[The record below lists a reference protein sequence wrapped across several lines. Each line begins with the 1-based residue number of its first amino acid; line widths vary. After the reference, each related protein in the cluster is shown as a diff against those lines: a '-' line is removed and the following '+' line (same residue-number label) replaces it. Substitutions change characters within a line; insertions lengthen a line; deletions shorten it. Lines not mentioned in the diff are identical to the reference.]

1 MARFKQSADV
11 QSSVVGDRVVLL
23 HRRTQK
29 SIVLNPTGA
38 SLWNALAT
46 PTTAADLAGRLLAA
60 HTELTPDRAA
70 SDVAAYLEQLC
81 EQELVAVDA

>member
-1 MARFKQSADV
+1 MARFKQSGDV

-46 PTTAADLAGRLLAA
+46 PMTAADLTGRLLAA
-60 HTELTPDRAA
+60 HAELTPDRAA
-70 SDVAAYLEQLC
+70 SDVAAYLEQLS

>member
-1 MARFKQSADV
+1 MARFKQSGDV
-11 QSSVVGDRVVLL
+11 QSSVVGDRVVVL

-38 SLWNALAT
+38 SLWKALAT
-46 PTTAADLAGRLLAA
+46 PATSADLVEFLLAA

-70 SDVAAYLEQLC
+70 ADVAAYLEQLS

>member
-1 MARFKQSADV
+1 MVRFKQSGDV
-11 QSSVVGDRVVLL
+11 QSSVVGDRVVLF

-46 PTTAADLAGRLLAA
+46 PATAADLAGRLLAA
-60 HTELTPDRAA
+60 HADLTPGRAV
-70 SDVAAYLEQLC
+70 SDIAAYLEQLS

>member
-1 MARFKQSADV
+1 MARFKQSGDV
-11 QSSVVGDRVVLL
+11 QSSAVGDRVVLL

>member
-1 MARFKQSADV
+1 MARFKQSGDV

-46 PTTAADLAGRLLAA
+46 PTTAADLADRLLAA
-60 HTELTPDRAA
+60 HAELPPDRAA
-70 SDVAAYLEQLC
+70 SDVAAFLEQLS

>member
-1 MARFKQSADV
+1 MARFKQSGDV

-60 HTELTPDRAA
+60 HEELTPDRAA
-70 SDVAAYLEQLC
+70 SDVAAYLEQLS

>member
-1 MARFKQSADV
+1 MVRFKQSGDV
-11 QSSVVGDRVVLL
+11 QSSVVGDRVVLF

-46 PTTAADLAGRLLAA
+46 PMTAADLAGCLLAA
-60 HTELTPDRAA
+60 HAELTPDRAA
-70 SDVAAYLEQLC
+70 LDVAAYLEQLS